1 MSKPVRCSGLAW
13 LVALVLALPLAAE
26 AAGFVVVARHPH
38 DSRAFT
44 QGLLMADGELYESTG
59 RYGRSSL
66 RRVAMDSGEV
76 LARRD
81 LDEMLFGEG
90 LARVGDRL
98 IQLSW
103 REERALV
110 YRLADLEPLGT
121 IPYRGEG
128 WGLAWDG
135 EHLVFSDGS
144 ATLRFL
150 DPGSFAPVRTLA
162 VTDGGKPVERLNE
175 LEVIDGTL
183 WANILGSDRI
193 ALIDLASG
201 EVRRWLDLRALR
213 GKGFAWRRA
222 RDLNG
227 IAHDPASGHV
237 YVTGKLWPVL
247 YELRVD
253 GVADAPGQGGEVA
266 R

>member
-1 MSKPVRCSGLAW
+1 
-13 LVALVLALPLAAE
+13 
-26 AAGFVVVARHPH
+26 
-38 DSRAFT
+38 
-44 QGLLMADGELYESTG
+44 
-59 RYGRSSL
+59 
-66 RRVAMDSGEV
+66 
-76 LARRD
+76 
-81 LDEMLFGEG
+81 
-90 LARVGDRL
+90 
-98 IQLSW
+98 
-103 REERALV
+103 
-110 YRLADLEPLGT
+110 
-121 IPYRGEG
+121 
-128 WGLAWDG
+128 
-135 EHLVFSDGS
+135 SDGS

-213 GKGFAWRRA
+213 GKDFAWRRA

-227 IAHDPASGHV
+227 IAHDPTSGHV
-237 YVTGKLWPVL
+237 YVTGKLWPAL

-266 R
+266 RCGAGAAAATFSWTGGASSCPSDPAPAPVISAAPAPCSGSARRAPRCGCCAEWPAITGCSPRAPGLPGSTNAATATPWCWPAAGST